1 MLFDPSEAQ
10 VEIYGLHRDNEELM
24 AYMKPTP
31 EQHKQIQENCIRIAT
46 LSLQINDWYKVN
58 R

>member
-31 EQHKQIQENCIRIAT
+31 EQREQIRKNCVRIAT
-46 LSLQINDWYKVN
+46 LALQINDWYKVN
-58 R
+58 